1 MMPNAFLYGRKYS
14 FHFILMFLFF
24 FSAATLESILDIG
37 LS

>member
-1 MMPNAFLYGRKYS
+1 MTPNAFLYGRKYS

-24 FSAATLESILDIG
+24 SAAALESILDIG